1 MIRFLFTL
9 TVLFILFGISRVDAS
24 TTPAHTPTW
33 ASETPAQSPNWAS
46 DAGLIVSNAI
56 PIPQDETL
64 DWSILAN
71 VQWQW
76 KDNFYEATFNEQQQA
91 LDGTEVAIEGFMF
104 PLEYTRK
111 HQTFLVSASPM
122 SNCFFCGPGEA
133 ESMVYVV
140 ADEAV
145 EFTNRPVT
153 VKGTFRLVSD
163 ASMGIIYQLDDAVMT
178 K

>member
-9 TVLFILFGISRVDAS
+9 IVLFILSGISRVDAS
-24 TTPAHTPTW
+24 AAPAHIPIW
-33 ASETPAQSPNWAS
+33 ASET
-46 DAGLIVSNAI
+46 GLKETGLNTLNTMLNT
-56 PIPQDETL
+56 QDETL
-64 DWSILAN
+64 DWSVLAN

-91 LDGTEVAIEGFMF
+91 LDGKEVAIEGFMF

-163 ASMGIIYQLDDAVMT
+163 ASMGIIYQLDNAVMT